1 MKLNKVK
8 EVTEHAH
15 TKKKKAASGKNT
27 SMFFRKKGSGLFSLF
42 WIIIFNC
49 ISCSKIIILIL
60 GIEQDIYF

>member
-8 EVTEHAH
+8 EVTEHTH
-15 TKKKKAASGKNT
+15 RKKRATSGKNT
-27 SMFFRKKGSGLFSLF
+27 NMFFRKKGLGLFSLF

-49 ISCSKIIILIL
+49 ITCSKSISLIL